1 MLRGFAAA
9 LQRNNKG
16 LERREPALGQSGT
29 FRSAIAMSALHPK
42 ADMCVATRD
51 VRFGTT
57 SYRRARACSGV
68 RFGSALQ
75 NVMSALHLIATA
87 KAKFRNRPCPLYTR
101 KRHQMRHSGMSAKGQ
116 QRTWRPFEVVQ
127 CASAV
132 GFSRLEVLL
141 PGSAML
147 KVSSSSSPP
156 PGTSLSE

>member
-1 MLRGFAAA
+1 MLRKFAAA

-29 FRSAIAMSALHPK
+29 FRSAIAMSALPPK

-87 KAKFRNRPCPLYTR
+87 KAKFRNSHVRFTPESDIKCGIVECRLR
-101 KRHQMRHSGMSAKGQ
+101 ANSGHGD
-116 QRTWRPFEVVQ
+116 P
-127 CASAV
+127 
-132 GFSRLEVLL
+132 SR
-141 PGSAML
+141 SFN
-147 KVSSSSSPP
+147 
-156 PGTSLSE
+156 